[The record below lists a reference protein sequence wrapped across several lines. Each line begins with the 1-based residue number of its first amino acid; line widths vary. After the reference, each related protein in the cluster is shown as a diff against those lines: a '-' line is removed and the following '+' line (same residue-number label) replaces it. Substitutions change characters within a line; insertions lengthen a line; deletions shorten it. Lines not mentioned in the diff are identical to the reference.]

1 VTRSPLSRF
10 LAGPVL
16 LLMIVGAAACGT
28 SAPAEPSAPEA
39 AAAAAAP
46 EGHGGGHGGHG
57 SGGHGS
63 GGHGSGDPGSPVVP
77 APTLYAVQTGPL
89 GIILTDGSGHLIYR
103 SDTDSATPPTS
114 TCTDA
119 CAETWIP
126 VTAPPD
132 QELDLAGVKE
142 ELVGRLQRPD
152 GSSQLTLAGWPLYRH
167 HDDDGSLATAG
178 QNGADGRWF
187 VVTPKGEKAT
197 PPA

>member
-1 VTRSPLSRF
+1 LSRF
-10 LAGPVL
+10 LAVPVL
-16 LLMIVGAAACGT
+16 LLAIAGAAACGT
-28 SAPAEPSAPEA
+28 SAPAEPPAPDA

-57 SGGHGS
+57 SAGHGS
-63 GGHGSGDPGSPVVP
+63 GGHGSPVVP

-103 SDTDSATPPTS
+103 SDADSATPPTS

-119 CAETWIP
+119 CAQTWIP

-152 GSSQLTLAGWPLYRH
+152 GSSQLTLAGWPLYRNR
-167 HDDDGSLATAG
+167 DDDGSLATAG

-187 VVTPKGEKAT
+187 VVTPRGEKAA